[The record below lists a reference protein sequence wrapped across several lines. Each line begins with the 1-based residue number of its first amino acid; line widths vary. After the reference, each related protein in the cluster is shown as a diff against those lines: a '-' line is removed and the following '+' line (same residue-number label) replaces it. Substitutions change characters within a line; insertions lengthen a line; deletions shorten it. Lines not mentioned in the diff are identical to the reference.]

1 MVVLLFHHFSVQVNV
16 ARVSN
21 EDMWRVQAVLVMSL
35 MKRNVLIYQNHSK
48 KENVKEVFVRMEY
61 G

>member
-16 ARVSN
+16 VRVSN
-21 EDMWRVQAVLVMSL
+21 EDTWRVQAVLVMSL